1 MKPNKLLRS
10 VGDGKEKTGVR
21 AANVFRLVAHS
32 GKSNHLIRGIYAARY
47 CAGHHDWRG
56 IGIMLLALWMFR
68 KNNGFKSKK

>member
-56 IGIMLLALWMFR
+56 NWHHAAGALDVPQE
-68 KNNGFKSKK
+68 